1 MLNRSLINYNK
12 FWNVREVSEILI
24 YEVKDL
30 QSARGFLRNY
40 KNPVIITN
48 QAGSSRYYGALVLD
62 YIFKTLKQEFPQ
74 IQKIIFNI
82 SAGDN
87 AAFFTARKLGYI

>member
-1 MLNRSLINYNK
+1 M
-12 FWNVREVSEILI
+12 SEILI

-30 QSARGFLRNY
+30 QSAREFLRNY

-48 QAGSSRYYGALVLD
+48 PKGSSRYYGALVLD
-62 YIFKTLKQEFPQ
+62 YIFKTLQSEFPQ
-74 IQKIIFNI
+74 IQKIIFNV

-87 AAFFTARKLGYI
+87 AAFFTACKLDYL